1 MTIFGGRDF
10 KKAKEITRVGPGILI
25 RKDTG
30 AFSLLSLPTLR
41 EGYMSN
47 SEKTPICEAGSQP
60 ASDTDLLAPGS
71 STWISDF

>member
-25 RKDTG
+25 RRKDIG
-30 AFSLLSLPTLR
+30 AFSLLFLPTLR

-47 SEKTPICEAGSQP
+47 SEKTSIHKPRR
-60 ASDTDLLAPGS
+60 DLQ
-71 STWISDF
+71 